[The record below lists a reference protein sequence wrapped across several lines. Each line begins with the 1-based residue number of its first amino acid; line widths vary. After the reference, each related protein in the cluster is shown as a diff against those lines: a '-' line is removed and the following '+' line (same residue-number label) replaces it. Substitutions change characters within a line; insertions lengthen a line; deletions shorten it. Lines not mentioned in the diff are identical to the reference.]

1 MSEIKKKR
9 NIFMYYKFRLH
20 RLFINYIVF
29 ILILDVFES
38 SLSSIF
44 TETVIESTEKN
55 VRNSI
60 DLFSSLSIILD
71 GYTEIE

>member
-1 MSEIKKKR
+1 
-9 NIFMYYKFRLH
+9 MYYKFRLH

-29 ILILDVFES
+29 ILILDVIES

-44 TETVIESTEKN
+44 TETVIENTEKN

-60 DLFSSLSIILD
+60 DLFSSFSIILD

>member
-1 MSEIKKKR
+1 
-9 NIFMYYKFRLH
+9 MYYKFRLH

-29 ILILDVFES
+29 ILILDVIES

>member
-1 MSEIKKKR
+1 
-9 NIFMYYKFRLH
+9 MYYKFRLH

-29 ILILDVFES
+29 ILILDVIES

-44 TETVIESTEKN
+44 TGTVIESTEKN

>member
-1 MSEIKKKR
+1 
-9 NIFMYYKFRLH
+9 MYYKFRLH

>member
-1 MSEIKKKR
+1 
-9 NIFMYYKFRLH
+9 MYYKFRLH

-44 TETVIESTEKN
+44 TETVFESTEKN

>member
-1 MSEIKKKR
+1 
-9 NIFMYYKFRLH
+9 MYYKFRLH

-29 ILILDVFES
+29 ILILDVIES

-44 TETVIESTEKN
+44 TETVIENTEKN

>member
-1 MSEIKKKR
+1 
-9 NIFMYYKFRLH
+9 MYYKFRLH
-20 RLFINYIVF
+20 RLFINYVVF